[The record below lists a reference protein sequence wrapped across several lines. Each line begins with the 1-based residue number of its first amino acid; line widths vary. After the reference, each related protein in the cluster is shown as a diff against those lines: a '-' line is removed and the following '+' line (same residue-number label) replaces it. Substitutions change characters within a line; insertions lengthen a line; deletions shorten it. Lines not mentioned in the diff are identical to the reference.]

1 MKKYTILMLV
11 VFLIFTFCSCGR
23 SEKDNTD
30 ISSANLDYTDIEC
43 EKYDKFE
50 YTYFSD
56 KENSKILRINMP
68 KKWNFEKSEQG
79 YNIVEFSEVIGN
91 ITICDEFVSENNGQC
106 VSETEIDAVDVFVMH
121 TINKFQVDKDVSY
134 SHTFIYKYEDINGSK
149 NIVINLPYEK
159 VSIDTASKMM
169 NHTNLEKPARDEYLG
184 VLRIKD
190 NRKRILIMGNSF
202 INSSEIGDTLQKMCG
217 SSIIVDAYSRGYA
230 EVRTYAN
237 DTIMMN
243 EIESGK
249 YSAVFICGFYSPEN
263 VTALNTIVNVCKN
276 SGTKLAIFPAH
287 NENRSV
293 ITAACAQYEYPV
305 LIDWKAEIDRF
316 MQNGIEK
323 SFFCVNDMHFHSTAI
338 AGYIGAHMIYR
349 ALFGKTPVE
358 SYKYNHVSQ
367 KQIDRLGEYKSTGF
381 IVPAYSNN
389 ICYFN

>member
-1 MKKYTILMLV
+1 MKKYTTLILV
-11 VFLIFTFCSCGR
+11 VFLIFTLCSCGK

-30 ISSANLDYTDIEC
+30 VSSVNSDYISIEC
-43 EKYDKFE
+43 DKYDKFE

-56 KENSKILRINMP
+56 KEDSKILTINMP

-91 ITICDEFVSENNGQC
+91 ITICDEIASENNGQC
-106 VSETEIDAVDVFVMH
+106 VSETEIDAVGVFVTH
-121 TINKFQVDKDVSY
+121 TINKHQVNKDVSY

-149 NIVINLPYEK
+149 NIVIKLPYEK

-169 NHTNLEKPARDEYLG
+169 NYTNLEEAARDKYLG

-217 SSIIVDAYSRGYA
+217 SSVVVDAYSRGYA

-237 DTIMMN
+237 DMFMMN

-249 YSAVFICGFYSPEN
+249 YSAVFICGFYSSDN

-293 ITAACAQYEYPV
+293 ITSACAQYEYPI
-305 LIDWKAEIDRF
+305 LIDWKAEIDSF
-316 MQNGIEK
+316 IQNGIEK
-323 SFFCVNDMHFHSTAI
+323 EFFCVNDMHFHSTPI
-338 AGYIGAHMIYR
+338 AGYIGAHIIYR
-349 ALFGKTPVE
+349 ALFGKIPLETQ
-358 SYKYNHVSQ
+358 KYNYVSQ
-367 KQIDRLGEYKSTGF
+367 TEIDRLGEYKSTGF
-381 IVPAYSNN
+381 IAPVYSNN
-389 ICYFN
+389 VYCFN